1 MGAFF
6 MSRKGSTMKIIG
18 YLFAGFLILGLI
30 GAAVKLL
37 VILAVAGVVI
47 GFIVN
52 PRESIGMIAL
62 LAIIGL
68 VTRFPLPGAMIILTL
83 CIVGTMTKAGSR
95 SIPPP

>member
-6 MSRKGSTMKIIG
+6 MSRKDSTIKIIG
-18 YLFAGFLILGLI
+18 YLFVGCLILGLI

-37 VILAVAGVVI
+37 VILAIAGVVI

-62 LAIIGL
+62 LAIISF
-68 VTRFPLPGAMIILTL
+68 VSRFPLPGALLVLAL
-83 CIVGTMTKAGSR
+83 CIVAVMPKGEDVSSA
-95 SIPPP
+95 

>member
-1 MGAFF
+1 

-30 GAAVKLL
+30 GAAIKLL
-37 VILAVAGVVI
+37 VILAIAGVVI
-47 GFIVN
+47 GFIVH

-68 VTRFPLPGAMIILTL
+68 VTRFPLPGALLILAL
-83 CIVGTMTKAGSR
+83 CIVAAMPKSEST
-95 SIPPP
+95 

>member
-1 MGAFF
+1 MN
-6 MSRKGSTMKIIG
+6 IIG

-37 VILAVAGVVI
+37 VILAIAGVII

-52 PRESIGMIAL
+52 PRETIGMIAL

-68 VTRFPLPGAMIILTL
+68 VTRFPLPGAMIILAL
-83 CIVGTMTKAGSR
+83 CIVAA
-95 SIPPP
+95 IPNGKSVTSP

>member
-1 MGAFF
+1 MQV
-6 MSRKGSTMKIIG
+6 IG
-18 YLFAGFLILGLI
+18 YLLAGFLILGLI

-37 VILAVAGVVI
+37 VILAIAGVII

-68 VTRFPLPGAMIILTL
+68 VTRFPLPGAMIILAL
-83 CIVGTMTKAGSR
+83 CIVGTMSKAGNVPS
-95 SIPPP
+95 

>member
-1 MGAFF
+1 
-6 MSRKGSTMKIIG
+6 MKVIG

-37 VILAVAGVVI
+37 VILAIAGAII

-68 VTRFPLPGAMIILTL
+68 VTRFPLPGAMVILAL
-83 CIVGTMTKAGSR
+83 CLAAA
-95 SIPPP
+95 IPKTQGETR